1 MVEQLKA
8 NALVS
13 ETSPYLLQH
22 AYNPVQWYPWNEQ
35 ALQRARQE
43 NKPILLSI
51 GYSACHWCH
60 VMAHESFEDEQ
71 TAELM
76 NTHFINIKIDRE
88 ERPDLDRIY
97 QTAQYLLNRRSGGWP
112 LTMFLTPD
120 DHVPFFG
127 GTYFPPVAR
136 HGLPGFRDLLTR
148 VAAFYQQ
155 EMDAIRQQNTAV
167 LQALQQSQ
175 LPEQDPAPAT
185 PGPTPL
191 LESVAELDR
200 AFDEHYGGFGGAPKF
215 PTPVNLV
222 RLLHHSELGLEHG
235 DRAKHMALHTLRQ
248 MAAGGI
254 YDQIAGGFCRY
265 SVDHQWMIPHFE
277 KMLYDNGQLLSL
289 YAAAWHITHEELFRR
304 ITLETAA
311 WMMREMQSPE
321 GGFYSSLDAD
331 SEGVEGKFY
340 TWTPDTMQAVL
351 DPGEYDLI
359 AAHFGLDQPANFEGQ
374 WHLYVSRSPETIAA
388 ERSLDTG
395 QTIKTIESASRKLLE
410 TRNQRVWPGRDDKI
424 LTAWNALAIKG
435 LASAA
440 IRLQR
445 EDLQQSAQAAL
456 AFIHD
461 RLWQNGRLLVTCKDG
476 QAHLNAYLD
485 DYAYLLDAVLTML
498 QVRWSGKWLA
508 FAVQLADTVI
518 ENFYDTENN
527 GFFFTSHD
535 HETLIQRRK
544 DFMDD
549 AIPAGNGVVAQSLAT
564 LGYLIG
570 EHRYTNIAQRTLT
583 AALGHVART
592 PSACNSMLLALEDY
606 LYPPRQIIL
615 RGEQDSII
623 EWHRQ
628 CLDITG
634 LRTRIYAIPD
644 GTGDLPGTLG
654 QMDNNGANAAFI
666 CEGFHCLAPF
676 LDLDALTGYLKSL
689 S

>member
-1 MVEQLKA
+1 MVEQQKA
-8 NALVS
+8 NALVN

-136 HGLPGFRDLLTR
+136 HGLPGFPDLLTR
-148 VAAFYQQ
+148 VAVFYQQ

-175 LPEQDPAPAT
+175 LPEQEPAAAT
-185 PGPTPL
+185 PGPAPL
-191 LESVAELDR
+191 LESTAELDR

-222 RLLHHSELGLEHG
+222 RLLHHSELGLENA

-254 YDQIAGGFCRY
+254 YDQVGGGFCRY

-289 YAAAWHITHEELFRR
+289 YADAWHKTHEELFRR
-304 ITLETAA
+304 ITLETAE
-311 WMMREMQSPE
+311 WMMREMQSPA

-340 TWTPDTMQAVL
+340 IWTPELVKAVL
-351 DPGEYDLI
+351 EPDEYDAV
-359 AAHFGLDQPANFEGQ
+359 AACYGLDQPANFEGQ
-374 WHLYVSRSPETIAA
+374 WHLYVNRPPDRIAA
-388 ERSLDTG
+388 DLSQD
-395 QTIKTIESASRKLLE
+395 IESARRKLYE
-410 TRNQRVWPGRDDKI
+410 ARNQRVRPGRDDKI

-445 EDLQQSAQAAL
+445 EDLRQSAQKAL
-456 AFIHD
+456 EFIHG
-461 RLWQNGRLLVTCKDG
+461 RLWQNGRLQVTCKDG

-498 QVRWSGKWLA
+498 QARWSGEWLT

-518 ENFYDTENN
+518 ENFYDTENH

-535 HETLIQRRK
+535 HEALIQRRK

-549 AIPAGNGVVAQSLAT
+549 AIPAGNGVVAQGLAT

-570 EHRYTNIAQRTLT
+570 EQRYTDIAQQTLT
-583 AALGHVART
+583 AGWGHVERA

-615 RGEQDSII
+615 RGEQDSIA
-623 EWHRQ
+623 EWQRQ
-628 CLDITG
+628 CLDLTG
-634 LRTRIYAIPD
+634 IRTRVFAIPD
-644 GTGDLPGTLG
+644 AALDLPETLQ
-654 QMDNNGANAAFI
+654 QMHANGAAAAFI

-676 LDLDALTGYLKSL
+676 RELEALSGYLKSL